1 MFFKTYLLAGILSL
15 AFFGYAQT
23 HGMNLFEKTAGAQ
36 TARGLHPSGSG
47 GRLSHK

>member
-1 MFFKTYLLAGILSL
+1 MFFKTYLLAGILGL

-23 HGMNLFEKTAGAQ
+23 HGMNMFDKEATAQSAQ
-36 TARGLHPSGSG
+36 TAHGSG

>member
-23 HGMNLFEKTAGAQ
+23 HGMNLFEKTASAQ
-36 TARGLHPSGSG
+36 SASGLHSGSG

>member
-15 AFFGYAQT
+15 VFFGYAQT
-23 HGMNLFEKTAGAQ
+23 HGMNMFDKEATAQ
-36 TARGLHPSGSG
+36 SARGLHSSGSG